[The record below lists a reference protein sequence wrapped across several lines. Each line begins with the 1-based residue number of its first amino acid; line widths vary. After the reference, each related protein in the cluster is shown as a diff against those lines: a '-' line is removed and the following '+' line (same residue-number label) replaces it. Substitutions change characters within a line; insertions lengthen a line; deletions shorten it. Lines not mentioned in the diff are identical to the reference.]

1 MINGVKAI
9 RSVIMYLKVSPQLT
23 LFAEED
29 EFHDVLC
36 SYDEANVQIFS

>member
-23 LFAEED
+23 LFAKED
-29 EFHDVLC
+29 EFHDVLY
-36 SYDEANVQIFS
+36 SHDEANVQIFS